1 MHRRDMPT
9 AHAAAFA
16 ALLLLALGATLAI
29 HDLAGGGFLL
39 GAGVA
44 VSGRFEDAASPVAQG
59 PYAPTA
65 GIGYLGLLGAG
76 LFALAAAVVALALD
90 KRADRRP

>member
-1 MHRRDMPT
+1 VTPPRRPR
-9 AHAAAFA
+9 F
-16 ALLLLALGATLAI
+16 LRIILSGAVV
-29 HDLAGGGFLL
+29 GFLL

-44 VSGRFEDAASPVAQG
+44 VSGRFEDVGSPVAQG

>member
-1 MHRRDMPT
+1 MTHPRRPRFLRIILT
-9 AHAAAFA
+9 GAVIGFV
-16 ALLLLALGATLAI
+16 LGAL
-29 HDLAGGGFLL
+29 
-39 GAGVA
+39 VA
-44 VSGRFEDAASPVAQG
+44 LSGRFEDAASPVAQG

-90 KRADRRP
+90 KRADRRL

>member
-1 MHRRDMPT
+1 VTPPRRPRFLRIILT
-9 AHAAAFA
+9 
-16 ALLLLALGATLAI
+16 GAVV
-29 HDLAGGGFLL
+29 GFLL

>member
-1 MHRRDMPT
+1 MILT
-9 AHAAAFA
+9 
-16 ALLLLALGATLAI
+16 GAVV
-29 HDLAGGGFLL
+29 GFLL

-44 VSGRFEDAASPVAQG
+44 VSGRFEDTGSPVAQG
-59 PYAPTA
+59 PYSPTA

>member
-1 MHRRDMPT
+1 MTPPRRPRFLRIILT
-9 AHAAAFA
+9 
-16 ALLLLALGATLAI
+16 GAVV
-29 HDLAGGGFLL
+29 GFLL

>member
-1 MHRRDMPT
+1 MTHPRRPRFRRIILT
-9 AHAAAFA
+9 GAVIGFV
-16 ALLLLALGATLAI
+16 LGAL
-29 HDLAGGGFLL
+29 
-39 GAGVA
+39 VA
-44 VSGRFEDAASPVAQG
+44 LSGRFEDTASPVAQG

-90 KRADRRP
+90 KRADRRL